1 MNNLEMMQKRLNF
14 MGGARQEDRMIKGK
28 RQTLDRVVL
37 YSYQA
42 CDVARIP
49 YDFTTLDI
57 RNELIG
63 LTQEESE
70 KIEELRPIT
79 QHWMRALINPDKTSD
94 DYDEKVISIPY
105 ECGLTTGDIF
115 KWKGTNSYW
124 LVTLAALNEDAYFRS
139 DIRRCRWRIHWKDDN
154 GEIQGTWMAIRGP
167 VETKI
172 NSLSKGGLSVDT
184 PNLTLNIL
192 MPLNEHTL
200 AAFNRYSR
208 FLFRDLAWQVQAVD
222 SVSMENVLEIT
233 AMEHYINDQTDDAD
247 KELEDGL
254 VIEPIDPNEG
264 EQEDGLWIEGE
275 SFIRPSIEYTYT
287 LQGVENPQGKWSVT
301 DSTGN
306 AKIMSCNSNTIT
318 IKWDRLKSGQ
328 FLLTYSEPQVEK
340 TIVVESLI

>member
-57 RNELIG
+57 RKELTG
-63 LTQEESE
+63 LTSEEE
-70 KIEELRPIT
+70 QTWTDLKPTTE
-79 QHWMRALINPDKTSD
+79 HWMRALINPSKTSE
-94 DYDEKVISIPY
+94 DYDDKIISIPY
-105 ECGLTTGDIF
+105 ECSLTTGDIF

-139 DIRRCRWRIHWKDDN
+139 DIRRCRWRVHWKDEN

-172 NSLSKGGLSVDT
+172 NTISKGGLQTDE

-192 MPLNEHTL
+192 MPLNKHTL
-200 AAFNRYSR
+200 AAFKRYSR
-208 FLFRDLAWQVQAVD
+208 FLFHDLAWQVQTVD
-222 SVSMENVLEIT
+222 SVSMENVIEIT
-233 AMEHYINDQTDDAD
+233 AMEHYINEQTDDAD

-254 VIEPIDPNEG
+254 IFEPVDPNEG
-264 EQEDGLWIEGE
+264 EQEDGMWIEGE

-287 LQGVENPQGKWSVT
+287 LQGVDNPQGKWRVT
-301 DSTGN
+301 DETRN
-306 AKIMSCNSNTIT
+306 AVITHCDFDTVT

-328 FLLTYSEPQVEK
+328 FLLSYTEPEINK

>member
-57 RNELIG
+57 RKELTG
-63 LTQEESE
+63 LTSEEE
-70 KIEELRPIT
+70 QTWTDLKPTTE
-79 QHWMRALINPDKTSD
+79 HWMRALINPDKTSE
-94 DYDEKVISIPY
+94 DYDDKIISIPY
-105 ECGLTTGDIF
+105 ECSLTTGDIF

-139 DIRRCRWRIHWKDDN
+139 DIRRCRWRVHWKDDN

-172 NSLSKGGLSVDT
+172 NTISKGGLQTDE

-200 AAFNRYSR
+200 AAFKRYSR

-247 KELEDGL
+247 KELEDGF
-254 VIEPIDPNEG
+254 IFEPVDPNEG
-264 EQEDGLWIEGE
+264 EQEDGMWIEGE

-287 LQGVENPQGKWSVT
+287 LQGVDNPQGKWRVT
-301 DSTGN
+301 DETRN
-306 AKIMSCNSNTIT
+306 AVITHCDSNTVT

-328 FLLTYSEPQVEK
+328 FLLSYTEPEINK